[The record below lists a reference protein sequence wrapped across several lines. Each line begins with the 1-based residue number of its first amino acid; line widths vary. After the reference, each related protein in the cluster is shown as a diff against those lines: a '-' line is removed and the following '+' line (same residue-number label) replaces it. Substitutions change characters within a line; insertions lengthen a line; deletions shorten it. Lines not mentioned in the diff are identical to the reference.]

1 MFLCR
6 SRFRINCFINPRKL
20 ERSFEMHMSN
30 LKFVSR
36 SVTLVAMVS
45 MLLAAVP
52 TQVSAAVGVNVS
64 KTKRLTDLEVVSIK
78 LSSVPAGQGVY
89 ISQCFKP
96 TLGQRTGTGLICNGS
111 VTETGTMIWA
121 TTDAQRGSQSATGE
135 LVLMLRSR
143 FTKVDA
149 NGASKTYDCGV
160 SNCSV
165 FVYRDH
171 RGITDTA
178 LDTIVPLRF
187 LPRQTVAVANLGLK
201 RDGASYQAG
210 ESVSLSANRLK
221 TSQGQ
226 FVFVASD
233 ETRSIC
239 TTIGTTS
246 FTIKF
251 RKPGTCQVTLFAY
264 GSAKFDQMIEVLT
277 YIVK

>member
-1 MFLCR
+1 
-6 SRFRINCFINPRKL
+6 
-20 ERSFEMHMSN
+20 MSN

-36 SVTLVAMVS
+36 SVFLFAVVSVLV
-45 MLLAAVP
+45 AAVP
-52 TQVSAAVGVNVS
+52 AQVSAAVGVSVG
-64 KTKRLTDLEVVSIK
+64 KTEKLADLEVVSIK
-78 LSSVPAGQGVY
+78 LTSVPAGQGVY

-96 TLGQRTGTGLICNGS
+96 TLGQRAGTGLICNGS

-121 TTDAQRGSQSATGE
+121 TTDAQRGSQAATSE

-160 SNCSV
+160 SNCSL

-178 LDTIVPLRF
+178 LDTIVSLKF
-187 LPRQTVAVANLGLK
+187 LPRQTVAIAKLGLK
-201 RDGASYQAG
+201 RDGASYKSG
-210 ESVSLSANRLK
+210 DSISLSASKLK
-221 TSQGQ
+221 TSKGQ
-226 FVFVASD
+226 AVYVSSD
-233 ETRSIC
+233 ETRAVC
-239 TTIGTTS
+239 TTTGTTRV
-246 FTIKF
+246 TIKF
-251 RKPGTCQVTLFAY
+251 RKPGTCQVTLFAD